1 MFIDKYLIPFFQW
14 FMVIGIPTILFCVGI
29 FFLVKIFFL
38 PAFRSGRK
46 KQTQGINARV
56 ISKREEIVSTYSTG
70 RAYLYYALFEFNGN
84 EHIEFCI
91 NRNLYKKLNYNDK
104 VKIAH
109 TGDRLDS
116 LYILNSSGEKTKGE
130 SKVVEGTMRSSLNE
144 LAQKKREE

>member
-1 MFIDKYLIPFFQW
+1 M
-14 FMVIGIPTILFCVGI
+14 
-29 FFLVKIFFL
+29 VKIFFL